1 MSSAALH
8 EQGSA
13 FLRVP
18 AEIRL
23 HIYSFL
29 LPQYRIDIN
38 LCDLDDAHPPPGDI
52 LSGKNK
58 KRSPISA
65 MVSQNLTIEAITRSN
80 GLHLLLVSR
89 RTAAEYMAILCRMAV
104 RFHCPKCFDQWL
116 RNVSYGMGVGI
127 KWLKHVEILFD
138 TDMEPVF
145 WRPDLQE
152 MTPALSNF
160 MAREMMKQCQHTAYA
175 YYGRLDLM
183 DPPSEVWKY
192 EPYRGDDPPLWPGRP
207 DSHLDGTP
215 SDNTTQAMSNAQAAD
230 REVDRHPWIAN
241 GAFPYPW
248 MRTRFQGAWRSWRDM
263 GPGFVLLRSRRH
275 LEVDEERDMTT
286 KWVIKGWFNV

>member
-1 MSSAALH
+1 MSSTASH

-29 LPQYRIDIN
+29 LPKYRIDIN
-38 LCDLDDAHPPPGDI
+38 LCDLDDAHPPGDI
-52 LSGKNK
+52 LPGKNK

-89 RTAAEYMAILCRMAV
+89 RIAAEYMGILSGMAV

-152 MTPALSNF
+152 MTPALSSF
-160 MAREMMKQCQHTAYA
+160 MVREMMKQCQHTAYA

-192 EPYRGDDPPLWPGRP
+192 EPYRDDDPP
-207 DSHLDGTP
+207 SVA
-215 SDNTTQAMSNAQAAD
+215 TQALSHTHEAD
-230 REVDRHPWIAN
+230 RAAVDRHPWIAN
-241 GAFPYPW
+241 GGFPYPW
-248 MRTRFQGAWRSWRDM
+248 MRTRFQGAWRSWREM
-263 GPGFVLLRSRRH
+263 GPGFVLLRSGRH
-275 LEVDEERDMTT
+275 LESDEDGAMTT
-286 KWVIKGWFNV
+286 KWVIKGWFDV